1 MIKPGTNVCVRYL
14 AERSCVW
21 FSWLWKL
28 HYNLQKG
35 WQGERWSFPGSVLL
49 MMTGTGS
56 WTASPSFISCLFL
69 WSLERHITLW
79 PTCWF
84 FGDTC
89 YDNTSLPRL
98 DTQSC
103 CPVENIY
110 LEAVVFSSPPWRP
123 CSRSV
128 TSPRWLLL
136 YIWGTNGMMPFFPRA
151 NSICAFTLAH
161 CWLAFSVREYI
172 TGLCVRVYKY

>member
-69 WSLERHITLW
+69 WSLERHIALR

-89 YDNTSLPRL
+89 YDNTSLPPL

-103 CPVENIY
+103 CPCGEH
-110 LEAVVFSSPPWRP
+110 LFGSCGVFVSSM
-123 CSRSV
+123 
-128 TSPRWLLL
+128 TSLQPLGHLAAL
-136 YIWGTNGMMPFFPRA
+136 T
-151 NSICAFTLAH
+151 FTLYMRDQWDDAILSTGKFNLCFH
-161 CWLAFSVREYI
+161 SCSLLARLLSERVYYRP
-172 TGLCVRVYKY
+172 LCVCI